1 MDWSPRVSLP
11 NEERAADTFDVIQD
25 SGPTV
30 WGSEFAAC
38 LWICAGKGADM
49 EKGATMP
56 LFGMTGSK
64 ILHHEEEEEKEE
76 EEEEEEEEERD
87 ENAEDNVL
95 WCTCQG

>member
-38 LWICAGKGADM
+38 LWVCAVKGADM
-49 EKGATMP
+49 KKVPPRHCLG
-56 LFGMTGSK
+56 
-64 ILHHEEEEEKEE
+64 
-76 EEEEEEEEERD
+76 
-87 ENAEDNVL
+87 
-95 WCTCQG
+95 